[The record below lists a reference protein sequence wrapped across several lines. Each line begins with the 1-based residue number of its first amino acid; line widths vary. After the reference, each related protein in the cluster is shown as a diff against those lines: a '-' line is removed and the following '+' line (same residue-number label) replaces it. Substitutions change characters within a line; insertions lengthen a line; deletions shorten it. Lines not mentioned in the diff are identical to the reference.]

1 MTKFFTTIFKAFA
14 DNIMNVSQMMI
25 SDFDTVAKI
34 VDKGEN
40 DGYQLFFL
48 SPTIFSNALKT
59 DFEI

>member
-1 MTKFFTTIFKAFA
+1 
-14 DNIMNVSQMMI
+14 MMI